1 MPLRLSTFGGL
12 SLTAESGPVTGA
24 ATQRRKLAL
33 LAVLAAGGERGVS
46 RDRLLAL
53 FWSESDAEHA
63 RHALT
68 QSLSA
73 LRRELGSDDLFLGS
87 ADLSLNTAV
96 IESDVAA
103 LETALAR
110 TELERAVALYVG
122 PFLDGIHLDHAH
134 GSPEFERW
142 VETERS
148 RLAGLIAEALE
159 HLAVAATEC
168 HEHRRAVEWWR
179 RLAALDPYS
188 ARSAAGLITAL
199 AAAGDASGALRHAQV
214 YETLLRHELNL
225 EPDGAVLAIVR
236 RLRQRTQR
244 SVEPPAPAGAN
255 AAAPAPTVRVEEAP
269 VAEPSASPRR
279 LPSYRRWLPLG
290 LGLATVGAVAGGA
303 LLTRSRARATLDPN
317 LVAVAPFDVLDP
329 RFELWHEGL
338 VDYLSKSFD
347 GAGPLRT
354 VSPTVVLRRWHGPAD
369 PTSASEL
376 GRRTG
381 AQLVLSGQVVG
392 AGADSAR
399 VRVTVVDAATGNALA
414 ELERTDL
421 ATRLDRLA
429 GSLAADV
436 LRDMGRIGPEAHIRL
451 PSLGTRSWP
460 ALKAFLRG
468 EQLLRRFSLDSAI
481 RAYQEAVADDGR
493 FALALRRIGLVRGWR
508 REGGGPLGL
517 EAGRFN
523 RGLAPRDSLLIV
535 ADSLEAASD
544 DSLDSAYWSHRT
556 RKFIVLE
563 EASSRYPDDPEV
575 WYELGEARFHLGYVV
590 GATAQQ
596 TIAAFTRA
604 IALDA
609 AFAPAYVHPVQL
621 SLDENDTT
629 AAQHYIN
636 GYIGLTA
643 DVPEGAAIRLVR
655 ELIDPIRAQSP
666 QLQSVL
672 DTASAN
678 VLFDAWRSVQ
688 RWPDANE
695 TAVRLL
701 RMLAGRRG
709 GGIAAD
715 TLWARYLLATELLY
729 RGHLRAARAIVGAS
743 FSVPFA
749 ELAVLGVIPPDSAT
763 RAFDS
768 WLFDPGDRVTGA
780 DPPWVARCYR
790 SFLAARWWAGRQD
803 TLPLLKLMRRG
814 GSMAKSARSEVQ
826 LLDARADASLA
837 AAALALARHDTAE
850 ALHRFLAFPD
860 SLCASF
866 YGSLSPSLAPLHMQ
880 RFRLLA
886 ATGQEREAAR
896 VFDQQVTM
904 PLTASSV
911 VGTLERGRIA
921 ERLGDLPTAARDY
934 EFVVAV
940 WRNADPELQPYV
952 REARVALQRL
962 GATPSRAVN
971 TTTRVPAPSAS
982 PRDP

>member
-1 MPLRLSTFGGL
+1 MPFRLRTFGGL
-12 SLTAESGPVTGA
+12 SLTGETGPVTGA

-33 LAVLAAGGERGVS
+33 LAVLATGGARGVS
-46 RDRLLAL
+46 RDRLLTL
-53 FWSESDAEHA
+53 FWPESDAEHA

-68 QSLSA
+68 QTLYA
-73 LRRELGSDDLFLGS
+73 LRRELGSDNLFLGS
-87 ADLSLNTAV
+87 SDLSLNTAL

-110 TELERAVALYVG
+110 AEFERGVALYVG

-134 GSPEFERW
+134 TSPEFERW
-142 VETERS
+142 VDVERS
-148 RLAGLIAEALE
+148 RLAGLIADALE
-159 HLAVAATEC
+159 RLAVAATE
-168 HEHRRAVEWWR
+168 HRDYRHAVEWWR

-188 ARSAAGLITAL
+188 ARSAGALITAL

-214 YETLLRHELNL
+214 YEALLREELNL
-225 EPDGAVLAIVR
+225 GPDAAVLAIVR
-236 RLRQRTQR
+236 RLRRG
-244 SVEPPAPAGAN
+244 VEVFPKPPAHAGDDVALAPAARV
-255 AAAPAPTVRVEEAP
+255 AAAPAV
-269 VAEPSASPRR
+269 EPSPSPRPPVPR
-279 LPSYRRWLPLG
+279 WRWLPLG
-290 LGLATVGAVAGGA
+290 FGLATVGAVVGGA
-303 LLTRSRARATLDPN
+303 LLTGSRARPVLDPN

-347 GAGPLRT
+347 GAGPLRS
-354 VSPTVVLRRWHGPAD
+354 VPPTVLLRRWHGHAD

-381 AQLVLSGQVVG
+381 AQLVLFGQVVG
-392 AGADSAR
+392 EGADSAR
-399 VRVTVVDAATGNALA
+399 VRVTVVDAATGKALA

-421 ATRLDRLA
+421 GTRLDRLA
-429 GSLAADV
+429 DSLAADV

-451 PSLGTRSWP
+451 ASIGTRSWP

-481 RAYQEAVADDGR
+481 RAYQEAVRDDGT

-508 REGGGPLGL
+508 REGGSPLGL

-544 DSLDSAYWSHRT
+544 DSLDRAYWSHRA

-563 EASSRYPDDPEV
+563 EASRRYPDDPEV
-575 WYELGEARFHLGYVV
+575 WYELGEGRFHLGYVV
-590 GATAQQ
+590 GSTAQQ
-596 TIAAFTRA
+596 TIDAFSRA
-604 IALDA
+604 MELDA

-621 SLDENDTT
+621 SLDRNDTA
-629 AAQHYIN
+629 AAQRYIN

-643 DVPEGAAIRLVR
+643 DVPEGAGIRLVR

-688 RWPDANE
+688 RWPDSHE
-695 TAVRLL
+695 TGVRRL
-701 RMLAGRRG
+701 RVLAAGRRG
-709 GGIAAD
+709 VGVAAD
-715 TLWARYLLATELLY
+715 TLWARYLLVTELVY
-729 RGHLRAARAIVGAS
+729 RGHLQEARAMVGER

-749 ELAVLGVIPPDSAT
+749 ELAVLGVIPPASAAA
-763 RAFDS
+763 AFNG
-768 WLFDPGDRVTGA
+768 WLFDPGGRVAGA

-803 TLPLLKLMRRG
+803 TVPLLKLLHRG
-814 GSMAKSARSEVQ
+814 DSMARLARSVVQ
-826 LLDARADASLA
+826 LVYARADTSLA
-837 AAALALARHDTAE
+837 RAALALARRDTVE
-850 ALHRFLAFPD
+850 ALQRFLAFPD
-860 SLCASF
+860 SLCAGF
-866 YGSLSPSLAPLHMQ
+866 YGSLSPSLAPLHME

-886 ATGQEREAAR
+886 ATGRDREAAR

-904 PLTASSV
+904 PLSV
-911 VGTLERGRIA
+911 GSILGTLDRGRIA
-921 ERLGDLPTAARDY
+921 ERLGDLATAARNY
-934 EFVVAV
+934 RFVIAV
-940 WRNADPELQPYV
+940 WRNADSEVRPYV
-952 REARVALQRL
+952 EEAHAALARL
-962 GATPSRAVN
+962 GAE
-971 TTTRVPAPSAS
+971 
-982 PRDP
+982 PRR

>member
-1 MPLRLSTFGGL
+1 MPFRLKTFGGL
-12 SLTAESGPVTGA
+12 SLTGESGAVTGA

-33 LAVLAAGGERGVS
+33 LAVLATGGERGVS

-73 LRRELGSDDLFLGS
+73 LRRELGSDNLFLGS

-148 RLAGLIAEALE
+148 RLARLIAEALE
-159 HLAVAATEC
+159 RLAVAATER
-168 HEHRRAVEWWR
+168 HEPRRAVEWWR
-179 RLAALDPYS
+179 RLAALDPCS

-214 YETLLRHELNL
+214 YQTLLREELNL

-236 RLRQRTQR
+236 RLRHGTKFTPTPPAHAEAPA
-244 SVEPPAPAGAN
+244 VEPSP
-255 AAAPAPTVRVEEAP
+255 
-269 VAEPSASPRR
+269 SPR
-279 LPSYRRWLPLG
+279 LLVSGRRWLPLG
-290 LGLATVGAVAGGA
+290 LGLATVGALAGGA
-303 LLTRSRARATLDPN
+303 LLTRSHARPALDPN

-347 GAGPLRT
+347 GAGPLRA
-354 VSPTVVLRRWHGPAD
+354 VSPTVVLERWHGPAD

-381 AQLVLSGQVVG
+381 AHLVLFGQVVG
-392 AGADSAR
+392 EGADSAR
-399 VRVTVVDAATGNALA
+399 VLVTVVDAATGKTLA
-414 ELERTDL
+414 ELERTDF
-421 ATRLDRLA
+421 ATRFDRLA
-429 GSLAADV
+429 DSLAADV

-451 PSLGTRSWP
+451 PSIGTRSWP

-481 RAYQEAVADDGR
+481 QAYQEAVEDDGR
-493 FALALRRIGLVRGWR
+493 FALALRRVGLVRGWR
-508 REGGGPLGL
+508 GENGSPLGL

-544 DSLDSAYWSHRT
+544 DSLDGMYWSHRA
-556 RKFIVLE
+556 RKFIALE
-563 EASSRYPDDPEV
+563 EASRRYPDDPEV
-575 WYELGEARFHLGYVV
+575 WYELGEARFHVGYVT
-590 GATAQQ
+590 GSTAQQ
-596 TIAAFTRA
+596 TIDAFSRA
-604 IALDA
+604 IGLDA

-621 SLDENDTT
+621 SLDRNDT
-629 AAQHYIN
+629 AAARHYID
-636 GYIGLTA
+636 GYVGLTA
-643 DVPEGAAIRLVR
+643 DVREGEGIRLVR
-655 ELIDPIRAQSP
+655 ELIDPIRAKSP

-695 TAVRLL
+695 TSVRLL
-701 RMLAGRRG
+701 RILAAGRRG
-709 GGIAAD
+709 IGVAAD
-715 TLWARYLLATELLY
+715 TMWTRYLLVTELLY
-729 RGHLRAARAIVGAS
+729 RGHLREARAMAGAR

-749 ELAVLGVIPPDSAT
+749 ELAVVGVIPPDSAAA
-763 RAFDS
+763 AFDA
-768 WLFDPGDRVTGA
+768 WLVHPGDRVAAA

-790 SFLAARWWAGRQD
+790 SFLAAGWWAGKQD
-803 TLPLLKLMRRG
+803 TVSLLKLMRRG
-814 GSMAKSARSEVQ
+814 DAMAKSARSVVQ
-826 LLDARADASLA
+826 LVDARADAGLA
-837 AAALALARHDTAE
+837 GAALALAHRDTAE
-850 ALHRFLAFPD
+850 ALHRFLVFPD
-860 SLCASF
+860 SLCARF
-866 YGSLSPSLAPLHMQ
+866 YGSLSPTLDPLDME

-886 ATGQEREAAR
+886 ATGRDRDAAR

-904 PLTASSV
+904 PLSVASV
-911 VGTLERGRIA
+911 LGMLERGRIA
-921 ERLGDLPTAARDY
+921 ERLGDRASATQNY
-934 EFVVAV
+934 QFVVAV
-940 WRNADPELQPYV
+940 WRTADPELRAYV
-952 REARVALQRL
+952 DEAHAGLVRL
-962 GATPSRAVN
+962 GAESR
-971 TTTRVPAPSAS
+971 
-982 PRDP
+982 D

>member
-1 MPLRLSTFGGL
+1 MPFRLRTFGGL
-12 SLTAESGPVTGA
+12 SLTGESGPVTGA

-33 LAVLAAGGERGVS
+33 LAVLATGGERGVS

-73 LRRELGSDDLFLGS
+73 LRRELGSDNLFLGS
-87 ADLSLNTAV
+87 ADLSLNPAV

-110 TELERAVALYVG
+110 AELERAAALYVG

-134 GSPEFERW
+134 ASAEFERW
-142 VETERS
+142 VEAERS
-148 RLAGLIAEALE
+148 RLAGLIANALE

-168 HEHRRAVEWWR
+168 REHRRAVEWWR
-179 RLAALDPYS
+179 RLAALDPCS

-214 YETLLRHELNL
+214 YQTLLREELNL
-225 EPDGAVLAIVR
+225 EPDGAVLALVR
-236 RLRQRTQR
+236 RLRHGTKFTPTPPAHAEAPA
-244 SVEPPAPAGAN
+244 VEPSP
-255 AAAPAPTVRVEEAP
+255 
-269 VAEPSASPRR
+269 SPRPLVSR
-279 LPSYRRWLPLG
+279 SRWLPLG
-290 LGLATVGAVAGGA
+290 VGLATVGAVAGGA
-303 LLTRSRARATLDPN
+303 LLTRSHARPVLDPN

-369 PTSASEL
+369 PMSASEL
-376 GRRTG
+376 GPRTG
-381 AQLVLSGQVVG
+381 AHLVLFGQVVG
-392 AGADSAR
+392 EAADSAR
-399 VRVTVVDAATGNALA
+399 VRVTAVDAATGNALA

-429 GSLAADV
+429 DSLAADV

-451 PSLGTRSWP
+451 SSLGTRSWP

-481 RAYQEAVADDGR
+481 RAYQEAVEDDGR
-493 FALALRRIGLVRGWR
+493 FARALRRVGLVRGWR
-508 REGGGPLGL
+508 GENGSPLGL

-544 DSLDSAYWSHRT
+544 DSLDNAYWSHRA

-563 EASSRYPDDPEV
+563 EASRRYPDDPEV

-590 GATAQQ
+590 GSTAQQ
-596 TIAAFTRA
+596 TIEAFNRA
-604 IALDA
+604 IGLDT

-621 SLDENDTT
+621 SLDRNDAT

-636 GYIGLTA
+636 GYIGVTA
-643 DVPEGAAIRLVR
+643 DVPEGEGIRLVR
-655 ELIDPIRAQSP
+655 ELIDPIRARLP
-666 QLQSVL
+666 QLQSV
-672 DTASAN
+672 TGSAPDS

-701 RMLAGRRG
+701 RILAAGRRG
-709 GGIAAD
+709 VGVAAD
-715 TLWARYLLATELLY
+715 TLWARYLLVTELLY
-729 RGHLRAARAIVGAS
+729 RGHLREARAMVGAR

-749 ELAVLGVIPPDSAT
+749 ELAVLGVIPPDSAAA
-763 RAFDS
+763 AFNS
-768 WLFDPGDRVTGA
+768 WLFDPGARVAGA

-790 SFLAARWWAGRQD
+790 SFLAARWWAGRPD
-803 TLPLLKLMRRG
+803 TVPLLKLLRRG
-814 GSMAKSARSEVQ
+814 DSMARSARSVA
-826 LLDARADASLA
+826 LLVDARADASLA
-837 AAALALARHDTAE
+837 RAALALARSDTAE
-850 ALHRFLAFPD
+850 ALQRFLAFPD
-860 SLCASF
+860 SLCAGF
-866 YGSLSPSLAPLHMQ
+866 YGSLSPSLAPLQME

-886 ATGQEREAAR
+886 ATGREREAAR

-904 PLTASSV
+904 PLTVGSV
-911 VGTLERGRIA
+911 LGTLERGRIA
-921 ERLGDLPTAARDY
+921 EHLGDRATAAQNY
-934 EFVVAV
+934 GFVVAV
-940 WRNADPELQPYV
+940 WRNAYPELRPYV
-952 REARVALQRL
+952 EEAHAALPRL
-962 GATPSRAVN
+962 GAE
-971 TTTRVPAPSAS
+971 
-982 PRDP
+982 PRR

>member
-1 MPLRLSTFGGL
+1 MPFTLRTFGGL
-12 SLTAESGPVTGA
+12 SLTGESGPVTGA

-33 LAVLAAGGERGVS
+33 LAVLATGGQRGVS

-110 TELERAVALYVG
+110 GELERAAALYIG

-134 GSPEFERW
+134 ASPELERW
-142 VETERS
+142 VEAERS

-159 HLAVAATEC
+159 RLAVAATEH

-179 RLAALDPYS
+179 RLAALDPCS
-188 ARSAAGLITAL
+188 ARSAAGLIRAL

-214 YETLLRHELNL
+214 YQTLLREELNL
-225 EPDGAVLAIVR
+225 DPDEAVVAIVR
-236 RLRQRTQR
+236 RLRHGTTLTPTPPAHAGDDAAQAPAARGDEAPA
-244 SVEPPAPAGAN
+244 VEPS
-255 AAAPAPTVRVEEAP
+255 T
-269 VAEPSASPRR
+269 SPRLLVSR
-279 LPSYRRWLPLG
+279 RRWLPLG
-290 LGLATVGAVAGGA
+290 VGLATVAALAGGA
-303 LLTRSRARATLDPN
+303 LLTRSHARLALDPN

-381 AQLVLSGQVVG
+381 AHLVLSGQVVG
-392 AGADSAR
+392 EGADSAR

-429 GSLAADV
+429 DSLAADV

-451 PSLGTRSWP
+451 SSLGTRSWP

-481 RAYQEAVADDGR
+481 RAYQEAVQDDGR

-590 GATAQQ
+590 GATAQL

-715 TLWARYLLATELLY
+715 TLWAQYLLATELLY

-768 WLFDPGDRVTGA
+768 WLSDPGDRVTGA

-814 GSMAKSARSEVQ
+814 GAMAKSARSEVQ

-896 VFDQQVTM
+896 VFDQQVTL

-934 EFVVAV
+934 EFVIAV

>member
-1 MPLRLSTFGGL
+1 MPFRLRTFGGL
-12 SLTAESGPVTGA
+12 SLTGESGPVTGA

-33 LAVLAAGGERGVS
+33 LAVLATGGERGVS
-46 RDRLLAL
+46 RDRLLTL

-73 LRRELGSDDLFLGS
+73 LRRELGSENLVLGS
-87 ADLSLNTAV
+87 ADLSLNPAV
-96 IESDVAA
+96 IESDVAT

-110 TELERAVALYVG
+110 AELERAVAQYVG

-134 GSPEFERW
+134 ASPEFERW

-159 HLAVAATEC
+159 RLAVAATEC
-168 HEHRRAVEWWR
+168 REHRRAVEWWR

-214 YETLLRHELNL
+214 YETLLREELNL
-225 EPDGAVLAIVR
+225 APDAAVLAVVR
-236 RLRQRTQR
+236 RLRHGTER
-244 SVEPPAPAGAN
+244 SAKPPAHTGDDD
-255 AAAPAPTVRVEEAP
+255 AAPAPAVRGDEAP
-269 VAEPSASPRR
+269 VAEPSASPRPLVSR
-279 LPSYRRWLPLG
+279 WRWLPLG

-303 LLTRSRARATLDPN
+303 LLSRSHARPVLDPN

-381 AQLVLSGQVVG
+381 AHLVLFGQVVG
-392 AGADSAR
+392 EGADSAR
-399 VRVTVVDAATGNALA
+399 VRVTVVDAATGKALA

-429 GSLAADV
+429 DSLAADV

-481 RAYQEAVADDGR
+481 RAYQEAVEDDGR

-508 REGGGPLGL
+508 REGGSPLGL

-544 DSLDSAYWSHRT
+544 DSLDNAYWSHRA

-563 EASSRYPDDPEV
+563 EASRRYLDDPEV

-590 GATAQQ
+590 GSTAQQ
-596 TIAAFTRA
+596 TIDAFTRA

-643 DVPEGAAIRLVR
+643 DVPEGEGIRLVR

-672 DTASAN
+672 DTASAT

-701 RMLAGRRG
+701 RILAAGRRG
-709 GGIAAD
+709 VGVAAD
-715 TLWARYLLATELLY
+715 TQWARYLLVTELLY
-729 RGHLRAARAIVGAS
+729 RGHLREARAMVGPR

-749 ELAVLGVIPPDSAT
+749 ELAVLNVIPPDSAAAAFNGWLLDSGT
-763 RAFDS
+763 RVA
-768 WLFDPGDRVTGA
+768 GA

-803 TLPLLKLMRRG
+803 TVPLLKLMRRG
-814 GSMAKSARSEVQ
+814 DSMARSARSVVQ
-826 LLDARADASLA
+826 LVDARADASLA
-837 AAALALARHDTAE
+837 SAALALARRDTAE
-850 ALHRFLAFPD
+850 ALQRFLAFPD

-866 YGSLSPSLAPLHMQ
+866 YGSLSPSLAPLQME

-886 ATGQEREAAR
+886 AAGRDREAAR
-896 VFDQQVTM
+896 VFDHQVTM
-904 PLTASSV
+904 PLTVGSV
-911 VGTLERGRIA
+911 LGTLERGRIA
-921 ERLGDLPTAARDY
+921 ERLGDHATAAQNY
-934 EFVVAV
+934 GFVVAV
-940 WRNADPELQPYV
+940 WRNADPELRPYV
-952 REARVALQRL
+952 EEAHAALARL
-962 GATPSRAVN
+962 GAE
-971 TTTRVPAPSAS
+971 
-982 PRDP
+982 PRR